1 MIHNTP
7 IALPLTHARHH
18 PNTISHHPGSQGGS
32 AAAVQW
38 ASVYGPSE
46 APCGRARPRWSPAAA
61 PRGEPEAQS
70 GHLCSCQPGWK
81 DGGGGGGY
89 ARWKSSSFCVVV
101 YIGHKN
107 LQ

>member
-18 PNTISHHPGSQGGS
+18 PNTISHRPGSQGGS

-46 APCGRARPRWSPAAA
+46 TPCGRARPRWSPAAA

-81 DGGGGGGY
+81 DGGGGGGMQGG
-89 ARWKSSSFCVVV
+89 SHLVFV
-101 YIGHKN
+101 
-107 LQ
+107 L